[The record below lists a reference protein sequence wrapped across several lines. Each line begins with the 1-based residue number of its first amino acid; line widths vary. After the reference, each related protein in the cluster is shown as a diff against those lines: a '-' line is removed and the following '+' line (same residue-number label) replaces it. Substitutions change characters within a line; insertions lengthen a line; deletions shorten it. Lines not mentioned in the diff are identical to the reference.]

1 VTSRLAD
8 RVENGMWKGR
18 SVLRRAT
25 RVSVSGSGVGVKMTQ
40 NSWPR
45 EDKGKRENT

>member
-1 VTSRLAD
+1 
-8 RVENGMWKGR
+8 VEGEV
-18 SVLRRAT
+18 SLTTAT

-45 EDKGKRENT
+45 EDKGMRENT